1 MPDAMRGGFFPFNQA
16 RCVVIGFD
24 LTDADAFT
32 DLPKAIAMAERL
44 TTDCAFVGV
53 GNKRDLCLERAVNCE
68 AARAF
73 FESYDPP
80 IPYFETSAKTGE
92 GVDELLNHIVAAVI
106 EKLAEREGR
115 NPNDN
120 SKDGKAGKKGRK
132 GGKKKKKGDKC
143 VIC

>member
-1 MPDAMRGGFFPFNQA
+1 MRGGFFPFNQA

-92 GVDELLNHIVAAVI
+92 GVDEVFQALARIAVEGAAS
-106 EKLAEREGR
+106 LD
-115 NPNDN
+115 NFNNNNDN
-120 SKDGKAGKKGRK
+120 TRFDDDDGHT
-132 GGKKKKKGDKC
+132 GGGDNKC
-143 VIC
+143 TIC